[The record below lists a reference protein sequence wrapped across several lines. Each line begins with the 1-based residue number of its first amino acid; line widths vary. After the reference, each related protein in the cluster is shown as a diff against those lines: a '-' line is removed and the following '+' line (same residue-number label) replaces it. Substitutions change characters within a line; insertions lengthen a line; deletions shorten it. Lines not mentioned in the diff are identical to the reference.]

1 MANSR
6 QISST
11 RRLVAMAKAPTLN
24 ASIRVMRTTKSSS
37 SLVLPPMACPHFH
50 TRWVMR
56 AYQRRADTADQL

>member
-1 MANSR
+1 
-6 QISST
+6 
-11 RRLVAMAKAPTLN
+11 MAKAPTLN

-56 AYQRRADTADQL
+56 AYQRRADTADEM